1 MAENI
6 NEEQPPV
13 GDVQTLDKF
22 HALTQSTGS
31 IDKALSN
38 NLYGLNHQQVKGLLP
53 ENRDSYG
60 LTFFTRPQLNLQN
73 ANLRNVRQFYNLLTN
88 KKDSV
93 QRFVRATLDPRLAFS
108 QVVKDADANT
118 QIIGQGAKVTNLVDR
133 NMAFIPVLT
142 NTIKSMSGWPD
153 VVMPSFTSKSGLK
166 KEQWSI
172 ADGSIEIFEAFD
184 LDVNFRNIKDEPIIM
199 MMQTW
204 LTYMAQVFEGNISPY
219 MDFITENEIDYNTR
233 IYRIVMDESKRYVK
247 KIAATGAS
255 FPINVPSGKFYD
267 YNDATKYND
276 QTKEINIRFKCM
288 GAMYNDS
295 ILVKEF
301 NETGAIFN
309 PDIRKLLNG
318 DNSHNLELIPYD
330 LLERLN
336 HRGYPIIDIDTMELT
351 WWISKDSLTYKEL
364 LKSVN
369 RLPEERN
376 YNAFDSIK
384 GVL

>member
-1 MAENI
+1 M
-6 NEEQPPV
+6 
-13 GDVQTLDKF
+13 
-22 HALTQSTGS
+22 H
-31 IDKALSN
+31 
-38 NLYGLNHQQVKGLLP
+38 
-53 ENRDSYG
+53 
-60 LTFFTRPQLNLQN
+60 
-73 ANLRNVRQFYNLLTN
+73 
-88 KKDSV
+88 
-93 QRFVRATLDPRLAFS
+93 RFVRATLDPRLAHNQS
-108 QVVKDADANT
+108 IT
-118 QIIGQGAKVTNLVDR
+118 QPDDGVTTIGQGARVTQLVDR
-133 NMAFIPVLT
+133 NMAFIPVLS

-184 LDVNFRNIKDEPIIM
+184 LDVNFRNIKDEPIIL

-204 LTYMAQVFEGNISPY
+204 LTYMANVFEGNISPY

-233 IYRIVMDESKRYVK
+233 IYRLVLDESKRYVK
-247 KIAATGAS
+247 KIGATGAS

-309 PDIRKLLNG
+309 PDLRKLLNG
-318 DNSHNLELIPYD
+318 DTSHNLEVIPYD

-336 HRGYPIIDIDTMELT
+336 HRGYPIIDTETMELT
-351 WWISKDSLTYKEL
+351 WYINKSSITYKEL
-364 LKSVN
+364 LKSMG
-369 RLPEERN
+369 RN
-376 YNAFDSIK
+376 
-384 GVL
+384 

>member
-1 MAENI
+1 MAEDI
-6 NEEQPPV
+6 NEDQPSV
-13 GDVQTLDKF
+13 GAIQTLDRF

-31 IDKALSN
+31 VDKALSN

-60 LTFFTRPQLNLQN
+60 LTFFTRPQLNLQD
-73 ANLRNVRQFYNLLTN
+73 ANLRNIRSFYNLLTTKVN
-88 KKDSV
+88 SV
-93 QRFVRATLDPRLAFS
+93 QRFVRASLDPRLAHN
-108 QVVKDADANT
+108 QRVKHVDSIVADDT
-118 QIIGQGAKVTNLVDR
+118 SIGQSSKTTQLVDK

-172 ADGSIEIFEAFD
+172 ADGSIEIYEAFD
-184 LDVNFRNIKDEPIIM
+184 LDVNFRNIKDEPIIL

-204 LTYMAQVFEGNISPY
+204 LTYMANVFEGNISPY

-233 IYRIVMDESKRYVK
+233 IYRLVLDESKRYVK

-309 PDIRKLLNG
+309 PDIRKLLDG
-318 DNSHNLELIPYD
+318 DASHNLEVIPYD

-336 HRGYPIIDIDTMELT
+336 HRGYPVIDIATMELT
-351 WWISKDSLTYKEL
+351 WYINKDSITYKEL
-364 LKSVN
+364 LKSIG
-369 RLPEERN
+369 RN
-376 YNAFDSIK
+376 
-384 GVL
+384 

>member
-6 NEEQPPV
+6 NEDNPPI
-13 GDVQTLDKF
+13 GDIQTLDKF

-31 IDKALSN
+31 VDKALSN
-38 NLYGLNHQQVKGLLP
+38 NLYGLNHQQVKGILP

-73 ANLRNVRQFYNLLTN
+73 SNLRNIRQFYNLLTTKAN
-88 KKDSV
+88 SV
-93 QRFVRATLDPRLAFS
+93 QRYVRATLDPRLS
-108 QVVKDADANT
+108 LNQVVSTPESDGGKTKVA
-118 QIIGQGAKVTNLVDR
+118 QGAVLTDLVDK

-184 LDVNFRNIKDEPIIM
+184 LDLNFRNIKDEPIIL

-233 IYRIVMDESKRYVK
+233 IYRIVLDESKRYVK

-295 ILVKEF
+295 MLIREF

-309 PDIRKLLNG
+309 PNIRKLLNG
-318 DNSHNLELIPYD
+318 DPSHNLEVIPYD

-336 HRGYPIIDIDTMELT
+336 HRGYPIIDTDTMELT
-351 WWISKDSLTYKEL
+351 WYINKDSLSYKEL
-364 LKSVN
+364 LKTVN
-369 RLPEERN
+369 
-376 YNAFDSIK
+376 K
-384 GVL
+384 GAQ

>member
-1 MAENI
+1 MAENM
-6 NEEQPPV
+6 NEDQPPV

-22 HALTQSTGS
+22 HALTQATGS

-38 NLYGLNHQQVKGLLP
+38 NLYGLNHQQVKGMLP

-60 LTFFTRPQLNLQN
+60 LTFFTRPQLNLQDG
-73 ANLRNVRQFYNLLTN
+73 NLRNIRQFYNLLTT

-93 QRFVRATLDPRLAFS
+93 HRFVRATLDPRLAHNQS
-108 QVVKDADANT
+108 IT
-118 QIIGQGAKVTNLVDR
+118 QPDDGVTTIGQGARVTQLVDR

-184 LDVNFRNIKDEPIIM
+184 LDVNFRNIKDEPIIL

-204 LTYMAQVFEGNISPY
+204 LTYMANVFEGNISPY

-233 IYRIVMDESKRYVK
+233 IYRLVLDESKRYVK
-247 KIAATGAS
+247 KIGATGAS

-309 PDIRKLLNG
+309 PDLRKLLNG
-318 DNSHNLELIPYD
+318 DTSHNLEVIPYD

-336 HRGYPIIDIDTMELT
+336 HRGYPIIDTETMELT
-351 WWISKDSLTYKEL
+351 WYINKSSITYKEL
-364 LKSVN
+364 LKSMG
-369 RLPEERN
+369 RN
-376 YNAFDSIK
+376 
-384 GVL
+384 